1 MASPEWFSKLPRLFL
16 ISLLDICIFSS
27 TLSAFGLLTNKEDVN
42 GKHTMSYLLFPVLYV
57 IIFGINGWLAFTTP
71 LPSFC
76 NRTKFWEALPF
87 GAVSGSAYSP
97 LHHKRNTLT
106 LLLVLLKCHPCGS
119 PGVLSSKAIEQA
131 VCNEVERSCAHVSC
145 VFSCTHA
152 PLLHQIHPQNTRSK
166 TKWRRMSRWWQMG
179 RKPSV
184 GRSESG
190 ALCDFTGH
198 THNASPVS

>member
-1 MASPEWFSKLPRLFL
+1 MYSVLNRREETLHKTTSVVC
-16 ISLLDICIFSS
+16 ISLLDICIFSP
-27 TLSAFGLLTNKEDVN
+27 TLSAFGLLINKEEVR
-42 GKHTMSYLLFPVLYV
+42 GKHTMSYLLFPVLHV
-57 IIFGINGWLAFTTP
+57 IIFGINCWLAFTTP

-76 NRTKFWEALPF
+76 NRTKVWEALPF

-145 VFSCTHA
+145 VFPCTHA
-152 PLLHQIHPQNTRSK
+152 LLLHQIHPQNTRSK
-166 TKWRRMSRWWQMG
+166 TK
-179 RKPSV
+179 
-184 GRSESG
+184 
-190 ALCDFTGH
+190 
-198 THNASPVS
+198 